1 MPLADRPLK
10 SNAGAAA
17 SSDAYSGYNTIC
29 DRTAQTLT
37 CPLMLNARMDELGID
52 GQSLG
57 NGTAFSAVAPSQQP
71 ALAAR
76 RSNTREWYYS
86 GVVLPPGPNSWPLNI
101 PAGRPVPPIL
111 RLDQHLPRSVTR
123 LPHTAA

>member
-17 SSDAYSGYNTIC
+17 SSDAYFRLQH
-29 DRTAQTLT
+29 DLRPHRTDST

-76 RSNTREWYYS
+76 RSNTREWYCPQARIAGPLTFQPVGRFHPS
-86 GVVLPPGPNSWPLNI
+86 WGLISTCPGV
-101 PAGRPVPPIL
+101 
-111 RLDQHLPRSVTR
+111 
-123 LPHTAA
+123 